1 MEKKAELVSLVV
13 ESVWRR
19 ERENNR
25 GERVKG
31 KWWGMVSASRLNRRD
46 RPIYRYVSHKKVE
59 KFE

>member
-25 GERVKG
+25 GEGVKG

-46 RPIYRYVSHKKVE
+46 RPIYRYGSHKKVE